1 MSAFYVNCHPL
12 SLRLPYKEERKKK
25 VQWNIF
31 GFWWWCSI
39 LNFFRTVCFSFFFPL
54 FFFSFSLE
62 IMKAKKKKTA
72 CKLENSGE
80 KKNFQFFNYEF
91 CVLRLCLALSR
102 YLWYFDFVLI
112 IRAKLIF
119 GKIRL
124 FLRKEA
130 ISRISFVFTACI
142 TELRVLISI
151 RNVLKQCWFRA
162 YSFIKHMFRSQRFEY
177 DKLSSAYT
185 IWN

>member
-12 SLRLPYKEERKKK
+12 SLRLPYKEKREKKL
-25 VQWNIF
+25 QWNIF

-39 LNFFRTVCFSFFFPL
+39 LNFFRTVCFSYYYFFL
-54 FFFSFSLE
+54 YFFSSSSLE
-62 IMKAKKKKTA
+62 IMK
-72 CKLENSGE
+72 E
-80 KKNFQFFNYEF
+80 KKQRVNWKTRETRKIFQFFNYEF
-91 CVLRLCLALSR
+91 CVLRLCLLSR

-112 IRAKLIF
+112 IGAKLIF

-162 YSFIKHMFRSQRFEY
+162 YSFIKHMFRSQRFEQ